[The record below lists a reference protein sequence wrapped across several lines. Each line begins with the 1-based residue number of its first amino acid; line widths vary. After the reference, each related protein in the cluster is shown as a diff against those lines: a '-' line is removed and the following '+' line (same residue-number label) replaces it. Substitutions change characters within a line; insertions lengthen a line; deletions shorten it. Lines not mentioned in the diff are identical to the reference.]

1 MTLPVSNT
9 LQDYLEAILILNE
22 QDEAV
27 RISDLAQ
34 LLGITKPSV
43 TEGVKALAAQGLL
56 KHEKYGPVFLTAK
69 GKKMALEVRHRHL
82 VLRQFLINVLGV
94 SPSLAEKDAC
104 LMEHAVSSD
113 TVARLVQFME
123 ERLQESLSK
132 K

>member
-1 MTLPVSNT
+1 MTLPLSNT
-9 LQDYLEAILILNE
+9 LQDYLEAILILTE

-56 KHEKYGPVFLTAK
+56 RHEKYGPVFLTAE
-69 GKKMALEVRHRHL
+69 GEKMATEVRHRHL
-82 VLRQFLINVLGV
+82 VLKQFLINVLGV
-94 SPSLAEKDAC
+94 SPALAEKDAC

-123 ERLQESLSK
+123 KRLQES
-132 K
+132 

>member
-1 MTLPVSNT
+1 MTLPLSNT
-9 LQDYLEAILILNE
+9 LQDYLEAILILTE
-22 QDEAV
+22 QDDAV

-56 KHEKYGPVFLTAK
+56 RHEKYGPVFLTAK
-69 GKKMALEVRHRHL
+69 GKKMAIKVRQRHL
-82 VLRQFLINVLGV
+82 VLKQFLINVLGV
-94 SPSLAEKDAC
+94 SPALAEKDAC

-123 ERLQESLSK
+123 ERLKEN
-132 K
+132 